1 MSTERSGNKYSTDT
15 SRMKKREKEESSPE
29 SVHSRWLYS
38 PQAIAATATRPTA
51 ALVRIDLVGA
61 AFGEADDVGVGV
73 LLLLLPLVAATEL
86 RVVEL
91 LTVELGLVV

>member
-73 LLLLLPLVAATEL
+73 LLLLPLVAATEL

>member
-1 MSTERSGNKYSTDT
+1 
-15 SRMKKREKEESSPE
+15 MKKREKEEESSPE

-51 ALVRIDLVGA
+51 ALVRIDLAGA
-61 AFGEADDVGVGV
+61 AFGEADVVGVGV
-73 LLLLLPLVAATEL
+73 PLLLPPLVVVATEL

-91 LTVELGLVV
+91 LTVELDLVV